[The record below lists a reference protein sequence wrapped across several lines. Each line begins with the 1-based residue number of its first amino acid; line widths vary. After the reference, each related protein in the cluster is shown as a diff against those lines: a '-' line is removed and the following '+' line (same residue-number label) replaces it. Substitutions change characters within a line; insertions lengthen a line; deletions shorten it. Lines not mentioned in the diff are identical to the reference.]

1 MDPPVLTDCYSDGEV
16 IGTGPLDPTKETTFA
31 FLKTLLA
38 EVAPLFEDK
47 MFMVGGNEVDFG
59 CWQSNHDVVAF
70 ATAKGFG
77 NSTAGMKQLESY

>member
-47 MFMVGGNEVDFG
+47 MFMVGERRRSLSPVLVPLGLSGAACV
-59 CWQSNHDVVAF
+59 CRW
-70 ATAKGFG
+70 
-77 NSTAGMKQLESY
+77 

>member
-47 MFMVGGNEVDFG
+47 MFMVGERRRSLSPVLVPLGLSGGAACV
-59 CWQSNHDVVAF
+59 CRWR
-70 ATAKGFG
+70 
-77 NSTAGMKQLESY
+77 